1 MKKWNR
7 ILVISAVVTGCI
19 VALLLA
25 GGVAFAATSVD
36 GFNDS
41 LLALLD
47 GLTEYFKAVLELFGM
62 IL

>member
-1 MKKWNR
+1 MR
-7 ILVISAVVTGCI
+7 RFITIFSVCVVG
-19 VALLLA
+19 VSVLLLS

-47 GLTEYFKAVLELFGM
+47 GLVEYFKAVIELFGL